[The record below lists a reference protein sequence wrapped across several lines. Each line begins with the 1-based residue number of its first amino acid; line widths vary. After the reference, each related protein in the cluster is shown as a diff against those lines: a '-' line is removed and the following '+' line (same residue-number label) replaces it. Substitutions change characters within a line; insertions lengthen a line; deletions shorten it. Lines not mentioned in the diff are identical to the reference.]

1 MRAELMRQRQEA
13 RREALLDA
21 GIELLG
27 HPEGPAVTLRAVC
40 SAAGLTQ
47 RYFYESF
54 ADRDAYVGAVFDHV
68 ASQAIGVILKAYTYA
83 EGDLNSRA
91 HAVIE
96 AFTEMIVDHPA
107 AGRVLVLAPFI
118 EPALGRAG
126 LARVPEFVDLV
137 ADGFDAY
144 AEVDD
149 RRTAA
154 VAAIG
159 ALSSL
164 YASYLDGTL
173 TISRDKLV
181 AGCVKSVLDAGR
193 P

>member
-1 MRAELMRQRQEA
+1 MRAERLQQRQEA
-13 RREALLDA
+13 RRAALLET

-27 HPEGPAVTLRAVC
+27 HPEGPTVTLRAVC

-54 ADRDAYVGAVFDHV
+54 TDRDAYVQAVFDHV
-68 ASQAIGVILKAYTYA
+68 ASQAITVILHAYTSA
-83 EGDLNSRA
+83 AGDLSSRT

-96 AFTEMIVDHPA
+96 AFTKMIIDHPA
-107 AGRVLVLAPFI
+107 AGRVLVLAPFT
-118 EPALGRAG
+118 EPALGRSG
-126 LARVPEFVDLV
+126 LGRVPEFVDLV
-137 ADGFDAY
+137 ADRFDAY
-144 AEVDD
+144 GETDD

-181 AGCVKSVLDAGR
+181 SACVKSVLDAGR